1 MKINI
6 VSDLHIDKAPYEQPF
21 ISSDLLIIA
30 GDTCPLHDEEMLHRF
45 LRTIPHSQRTLYLL
59 GNHEFLFTPAN
70 TVIPR
75 LREIMKQYPHIQ
87 VVDNE
92 TIEIDNIR
100 FLCSTLW
107 SDFLGSGEIHY
118 QTNKQLMTNTFLS
131 TNTFFHNKYGEKKL
145 VTVDDVENKSI
156 KAKQYLENE
165 LQKPFLGKTIVVT
178 HFAPFK
184 KSEENRFIGSTTSA
198 FWVNSLE
205 YLQKYQPHFWLHGHI
220 HEHKD
225 YFTPYGTRVIANP
238 RGNKRKT
245 INDSFNHNLI
255 IDIT

>member
-6 VSDLHIDKAPYEQPF
+6 ISDLHINKAPYEQNF

-30 GDTCPLHDEEMLHRF
+30 GDTCPLHDEEILHSF
-45 LRTIPHSQRTLYLL
+45 LQTIPKSQRTLYLL

-75 LREIMKQYPHIQ
+75 LREIMKSYPHIQ

-92 TIEIDNIR
+92 TITIGNVR

-107 SDFLGSGEIHY
+107 SDFLGNGEIHY
-118 QTNKQLMTNTFLS
+118 QTNKQLITNTFLS
-131 TNTFFHNKYGEKKL
+131 NNTFFHNKYGEKKL
-145 VTVDDVENKSI
+145 VTVDDVENKAI

-165 LQKPFLGKTIVVT
+165 LNTPFSGKTVVVT

-184 KSEENRFIGSTTSA
+184 KSEEVKFAGSITSA

-205 YLQKYQPHFWLHGHI
+205 HLQKYQPHFWLHGHI

-225 YFTPYGTRVIANP
+225 YLTPQGTRVIANP
-238 RGNKRKT
+238 RGNKIKT
-245 INDSFNHNLI
+245 FNESFNPDFI
-255 IDIT
+255 IDIN